1 MLQIDEIEKTRGG
14 RIRKLAL
21 SVGALVGMFFVQ
33 FKSGQAVTW
42 PLMAGVSVVA
52 LSFTSTDVLDK
63 ALQSGAL
70 GKLKDKIAG
79 GK

>member
-1 MLQIDEIEKTRGG
+1 MLQIDDIEKTKGG
-14 RIRKLAL
+14 RRRKLFL
-21 SVGALVGMFFVQ
+21 SVGAMVGLFAVQ
-33 FKSGQAVTW
+33 IKAGEPVTW

-70 GKLKDKIAG
+70 GKLKDKITG

>member
-1 MLQIDEIEKTRGG
+1 MTDEIEKTKGG
-14 RIRKLAL
+14 RIRKLLLSAFAL
-21 SVGALVGMFFVQ
+21 LGMFYVAHSANQ
-33 FKSGQAVTW
+33 GVTW
-42 PLMAGVSVVA
+42 PLTSGVAIVA

-70 GKLKDKIAG
+70 GKLKDSLPGG